1 MFDVDTGMAKIPS
14 FDFIPVYHPALLNIK
29 IRAIILFAEVMVHVL
44 IAGKP
49 GLPKNFEEQ
58 TLVKLEEAICAIHN
72 SSCISYSLEEL
83 YLAVEN
89 MCSHKMADK
98 LYNRLTVKC
107 ENHIKQQ
114 LPKLLAYLLD
124 KEQYGK

>member
-1 MFDVDTGMAKIPS
+1 MF
-14 FDFIPVYHPALLNIK
+14 YNIGC
-29 IRAIILFAEVMVHVL
+29 IT

-49 GLPKNFEEQ
+49 NLPKDFEER
-58 TLVKLEEAICAIHN
+58 TLVKLEEAVHAIHN

-89 MCSHKMADK
+89 MCLHKMADK

-107 ENHIKQQ
+107 ESHIKQR
-114 LPKLLAYLLD
+114 LPKLLTYLLCTRGVVI
-124 KEQYGK
+124 K

>member
-1 MFDVDTGMAKIPS
+1 M
-14 FDFIPVYHPALLNIK
+14 
-29 IRAIILFAEVMVHVL
+29 
-44 IAGKP
+44 
-49 GLPKNFEEQ
+49 
-58 TLVKLEEAICAIHN
+58 KLEEAICAIHN

-107 ENHIKQQ
+107 ENHIKQR
-114 LPKLLAYLLD
+114 LPKLLVYLLLTSNIIFND
-124 KEQYGK
+124 RCSQVGMVSSKKCSAVLEQVSFVHQ

>member
-1 MFDVDTGMAKIPS
+1 
-14 FDFIPVYHPALLNIK
+14 
-29 IRAIILFAEVMVHVL
+29 MVHVF

-58 TLVKLEEAICAIHN
+58 TLVKLEEAICAIHK